1 MYVFYCKI
9 LYDFSIISGRVRGLR
24 NIGQNFSFGLQ
35 GSMGCLEREIEEE
48 WFVITVGIQ
57 VSSLTNRPDYF
68 LASLFEHNGGVFSLI
83 FPRHLL
89 SFSKVV
95 ESWRI
100 FWGGFVVAIVTEV
113 VLRAEIEAQKGVKTS
128 PGWSVL

>member
-68 LASLFEHNGGVFSLI
+68 LTSLFEHDGGI
-83 FPRHLL
+83 FPVKLPGHLL
-89 SFSKVV
+89 VFSKVM
-95 ESWRI
+95 
-100 FWGGFVVAIVTEV
+100 VAQM
-113 VLRAEIEAQKGVKTS
+113 A
-128 PGWSVL
+128 